1 MPDENG
7 GSFVSKKK
15 ITSSPGETQRGLSSD
30 TSRIVISS
38 HFKMVWLT
46 ITALTLLLTLADLAM
61 SIMLK
66 HPTLAA
72 QNAITMCDNV
82 SKLGYGAIF
91 GLLGGKALS

>member
-1 MPDENG
+1 MSEDNG
-7 GSFVSKKK
+7 KGLASKGKNASATDNPQRQRPGS
-15 ITSSPGETQRGLSSD
+15 TRQ
-30 TSRIVISS
+30 IVISS

-46 ITALTLLLTLADLAM
+46 ITALTLVLTFADLAM

-66 HPTLAA
+66 HPTVAA

-91 GLLGGKALS
+91 GLLGGKALG